1 MIAMVH
7 PFLFLL
13 SIFLQVSTLAM
24 KSQIYYDIEALIGTD
39 AGNRGMK
46 NLIVPGDLEAAASE
60 VVSLKKQSVVVIL
73 SGFPCCVNQSPPTET
88 DGPPGAYALARAVAA
103 LGHHAVIVIDSC
115 NEAVFAAALDNLA
128 LPSDCGPVQLVC
140 FPPKFS
146 DDDEKQFNQLVKSCD
161 LAIACERAGDA
172 KDGHCYTMR
181 GIDMTEKGLIAPI
194 NRLIGESKKP
204 FIGIGDGGNELGMG
218 KVIEK
223 IIEHIPKGETIGCV
237 IPATYLIAAS
247 VSNWGGYA
255 LAAAIAVAKAKDNDI
270 ETWIQRCLPSE
281 EQEVELLDRCVAVGC
296 RDGVSGLVEAT
307 VDGMPLETSLQCLR
321 DIRNAAL
328 DQADTKSS

>member
-1 MIAMVH
+1 
-7 PFLFLL
+7 
-13 SIFLQVSTLAM
+13 
-24 KSQIYYDIEALIGTD
+24 
-39 AGNRGMK
+39 
-46 NLIVPGDLEAAASE
+46 
-60 VVSLKKQSVVVIL
+60 
-73 SGFPCCVNQSPPTET
+73 
-88 DGPPGAYALARAVAA
+88 
-103 LGHHAVIVIDSC
+103 
-115 NEAVFAAALDNLA
+115 
-128 LPSDCGPVQLVC
+128 
-140 FPPKFS
+140 
-146 DDDEKQFNQLVKSCD
+146 
-161 LAIACERAGDA
+161 
-172 KDGHCYTMR
+172 
-181 GIDMTEKGLIAPI
+181 MTEKGLIAPI

-204 FIGIGDGGNELGMG
+204 FIGIGDGGNELGLG

-255 LAAAIAVAKAKDNDI
+255 LAAAIAVAKAKDDDI
-270 ETWIQRCLPSE
+270 ETWIRRCLPSE

-328 DQADTKSS
+328 NHADTKSS